1 MAVDGVGGIG
11 GSLLDVGGRGASN
24 NSVQFQSDSLH
35 PVPQPSPTNHQT
47 DVGNSPAQ
55 SPSPQENLPNDSVP
69 AGRGQDRMGI
79 PNSNE
84 GHFGAFRDNGLDL
97 TSQNTFSRGN
107 SVGNTGGSSSLA
119 SGFFGNGSATG
130 PTSGIPYTT
139 SLGGL

>member
-11 GSLLDVGGRGASN
+11 GSLLDVGGRGAS

-69 AGRGQDRMGI
+69 AGRNRTVWVFPIAM
-79 PNSNE
+79 
-84 GHFGAFRDNGLDL
+84 RDILER
-97 TSQNTFSRGN
+97 S
-107 SVGNTGGSSSLA
+107 
-119 SGFFGNGSATG
+119 
-130 PTSGIPYTT
+130 
-139 SLGGL
+139 